1 MIHIREL
8 IPSDYDLLVSLW
20 EKAGLPYRS
29 RGRDSREALQNQM
42 RENPAFFLGAFMKDE
57 MVGSIIASYD
67 GRKGWINRVAVSP
80 EHRRQ
85 GIAQQLISAAEEAL
99 KKRGAEVIGVLI
111 FESNAPSLAL
121 FQRLGYETDESVLYL
136 SKRKSTES

>member
-1 MIHIREL
+1 
-8 IPSDYDLLVSLW
+8 
-20 EKAGLPYRS
+20 
-29 RGRDSREALQNQM
+29 
-42 RENPAFFLGAFMKDE
+42 MKDE
-57 MVGSIIASYD
+57 MVGSVIASYD

-80 EHRRQ
+80 EYRRQ
-85 GIAQQLISAAEEAL
+85 GIAQKLISASEEAL

-121 FQRLGYETDESVLYL
+121 FQNLGYETDESILYL